1 MRKLGWLLFVFPFV
15 FGEIYAQQSSPAAAG
30 EASQLQQRPI
40 FLDVLVTDRSHKP
53 VTDLEPFDFSVLDEN
68 HPQKIMGFRRTDGA
82 TGSKI
87 DPPVEVIIVLDAM
100 NLPYQPVTRLRLEL
114 EKFLRANDGHL
125 AQPVSIYIFAS
136 DGLHVQPTPSKDGN
150 ALANIV
156 DQAGGTMRAREITGG
171 VYALEEQFKD
181 SYKAIT
187 GIAENMSHKPGRKL
201 LIWLGPGWPLLNER
215 YFIQTNVS
223 RQTYYHQIAALQNK
237 LRDARITIYCVYAT
251 AGITNTLYGKFLD
264 PVREVKK
271 MEIGNL
277 GLQVLAL
284 HTGGGVLGPSN
295 DVAALIDSCVAQIG
309 EYYTL
314 ALLPPAAAKSDEYHD
329 LKVQVAR
336 PGVTVKTIT
345 GYYNEPPN

>member
-1 MRKLGWLLFVFPFV
+1 MRKLGWLFVFPLVFV
-15 FGEIYAQQSSPAAAG
+15 VIHAQQGSPAAAS
-30 EASQLQQRPI
+30 EPTQVQQRPI
-40 FLDVLVTDRSHKP
+40 FLDVSVTDRSHKT
-53 VTDLEPFDFSVLDEN
+53 VADLEPFDFSVLDEN
-68 HPQKIMGFRRTDGA
+68 RPQKIMGFRRADGT

-87 DPPVEVIIVLDAM
+87 DPPEEVIIVLDAV
-100 NLPYQPVTRLRLEL
+100 NLPYQPVTRVRLEL
-114 EKFLRANDGHL
+114 EKFLRANGGHL

-171 VYALEEQFKD
+171 VYAIEEQFKD

-187 GIAENMSHKPGRKL
+187 GIAENMSHKPGRKE
-201 LIWLGPGWPLLNER
+201 LIWLGSGWPLLNER
-215 YFIQTNVS
+215 FFIQTNVS

-237 LRDARITIYCVYAT
+237 LREARITIYCVYAT
-251 AGITNTLYGKFLD
+251 AGITNTLYEKFLE

-284 HTGGGVLGPSN
+284 HSGGRVLGPGN
-295 DVAALIDSCVAQIG
+295 DVAGLIDECVAEIG

-314 ALLPPAAAKSDEYHD
+314 ALTPPPAAKPDEYHD
-329 LKVQVAR
+329 LKVQLAR
-336 PGVTVKTIT
+336 PGLTVKTVT
-345 GYYNEPPN
+345 GYYNEPAN